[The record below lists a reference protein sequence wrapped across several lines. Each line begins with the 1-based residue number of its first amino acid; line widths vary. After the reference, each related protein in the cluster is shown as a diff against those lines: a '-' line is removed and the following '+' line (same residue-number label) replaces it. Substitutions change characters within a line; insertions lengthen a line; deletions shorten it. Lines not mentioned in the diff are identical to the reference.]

1 MRCPSCGHD
10 QDRVVDSRV
19 AEEGRAIRRR
29 RECEVCNQ
37 RFTTFE
43 RVENAPVVVAK
54 RSGAKHPFDREK
66 LISGVRKACKNRPVL
81 PEAMERVADDIVE
94 TLRLEGRSVVST
106 ADLGR
111 DVLERLPDIDEVA
124 YLRFASVYK
133 DFKGLDDFQRG
144 LPFPAQNVPPT
155 PPPPAPPD
163 PAPPPP
169 PPPPP

>member
-1 MRCPSCGHD
+1 M
-10 QDRVVDSRV
+10 

-43 RVENAPVVVAK
+43 RVENAPLLVAK
-54 RSGAKHPFDREK
+54 RSGEKQPFDREK
-66 LISGVRKACKNRPVL
+66 LISGVRKACKNRPVA

-111 DVLERLPDIDEVA
+111 DVLERLRDIDEVA

-133 DFKGLDDFQRG
+133 DFKELNDFERELGL
-144 LPFPAQNVPPT
+144 LAKKVPPKL
-155 PPPPAPPD
+155 PAGVPEE
-163 PAPPPP
+163 
-169 PPPPP
+169 